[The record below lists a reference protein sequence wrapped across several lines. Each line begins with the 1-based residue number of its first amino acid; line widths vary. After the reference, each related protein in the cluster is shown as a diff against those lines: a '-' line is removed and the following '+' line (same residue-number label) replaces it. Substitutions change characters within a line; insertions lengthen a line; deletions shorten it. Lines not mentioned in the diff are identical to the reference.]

1 MSNRSR
7 FVKAAAMAIA
17 LCTPAFA
24 ADPAT
29 QADDTAQEIK
39 ALRARLDQLEAQQKE
54 SDLKRQDAE
63 RKLEESATVGSVLK
77 EAQSRDNL
85 MAVEGFTAGFTENRF
100 VIQSA
105 DGNFVFRPWLHL
117 QFRDVTN
124 DRQNFKKGG
133 DDDWENGFEV
143 RRMRFGFDGNAFTPD
158 FTYFFNWATVRASGT
173 ANVTNSAGAKIGTVS
188 NNLGGAPLLEE
199 AWVKYKLPSSDFY
212 IKGGQIKDPL
222 LHDQIVS
229 SRYQQSTERSLTA
242 DIFANGDAFTEG
254 VTLIWDPKGA
264 VRTEGGITHG
274 LRSANTNFLDFP
286 NTNAFNYGVA
296 GRVEYKVMGQWKD
309 YSQIGGFGVKEPLLV
324 FGGGI
329 DYSERGHSGQTVG
342 VIDAQYADQHGFNA
356 YGAVVDR
363 YTTHNFGIYTQSAA
377 GASIGTPDPA
387 VANHATNEYSLM
399 LQGGY
404 DIDQHWEPFGRY
416 EYMRLQG
423 TAAGSRNYV
432 QALTGGVNYYFV
444 GHRAK
449 LTAQATY
456 LPNGIPIDETPN
468 DVLTNGGGH
477 GEFVFVAQFQ
487 LLL

>member
-1 MSNRSR
+1 VSNRSR
-7 FVKAAAMAIA
+7 IVKAAAMAVA

-24 ADPAT
+24 TEPSS
-29 QADDTAQEIK
+29 QQGDTAQEIQT
-39 ALRARLDQLEAQQKE
+39 LRARLDQLEAQQKASE
-54 SDLKRQDAE
+54 AKRQEAE
-63 RKLEESATVGSVLK
+63 RKVEEAATVGSVLK
-77 EAQSRDNL
+77 DAQSRDNL
-85 MAVEGFTAGFTENRF
+85 MAVEGFTAGFDDNRF

-105 DGNFVFRPWLHL
+105 DGNFKFRPWFHL
-117 QFRDVTN
+117 QVRDVTN
-124 DRQNFKKGG
+124 DRESFKPGHN
-133 DDDWENGFEV
+133 DDVENGFEI

-158 FTYFFNWATVRASGT
+158 FTYFFNWATVRANGT
-173 ANVTNSAGAKIGTVS
+173 ANVTNSAGTKIGTVS

-199 AWVKYKLPSSDFY
+199 AWVKCKLPGSDFY
-212 IKGGQIKDPL
+212 VKGGQLKDPL

-254 VTLIWDPKGA
+254 ATLIWDPKSFI
-264 VRTEGGITHG
+264 RTEGGITHG

-286 NTNAFNYGVA
+286 TNAFNYGLA
-296 GRVEYKVMGQWKD
+296 GRVEYKVMGNWKD
-309 YSQIGGFGVKEPLLV
+309 YSQIGSYGVKDQLLV
-324 FGGGI
+324 LGGGI
-329 DYSERGHSGQTVG
+329 DYSERGHSGQTVA
-342 VIDAQYADQHGFNA
+342 VFDAQYAAPCGFNA

-363 YTTHNFGIYTQSAA
+363 YTTHNFGIYTQSAT

-387 VANHATNEYSLM
+387 VANKATNEYSLM

-404 DIDQHWEPFGRY
+404 NIDQHWEPFGRM

-432 QALTGGVNYYFV
+432 QAYTAGVNYYFV

-449 LTAQATY
+449 FTAQGTY
-456 LPNGIPIDETPN
+456 LPKGIPIDDTPN
-468 DVLTNGGGH
+468 DVLTNGSGH

>member
-1 MSNRSR
+1 
-7 FVKAAAMAIA
+7 MAIA

-449 LTAQATY
+449 FTAQATY